1 MRLTHQV
8 NQSKNTTTFICSK
21 NLPGHHFT
29 PDKKYQVKL
38 AEFVEN
44 IKSQHLIKNDIGQ
57 EHYLYD
63 DELENNFFNLREYNL
78 NKLLK

>member
-1 MRLTHQV
+1 MKTIYQV

-21 NLPGHHFT
+21 NLPGYHLT
-29 PDKKYQVKL
+29 PGKMYEVKL
-38 AEFVEN
+38 AKFVDD

-63 DELENNFFNLREYNL
+63 DELENNFFSLREYNL
-78 NKLLK
+78 NKLV